1 MMSDDAHNQDLIR
14 KVDALLNKHRG
25 VDAAAR
31 PSGER
36 PPAAADAAGIAG
48 SSDTPPR
55 EADAAASPAALQ
67 EMGPSAASAT
77 PPADDDPDI
86 PLLTDVVLPPPPLFG
101 QPEATQPEGGG
112 DLVERDAPAARPG
125 AGSDAEPSVIT
136 RVQTQNLE
144 HQVYLKL
151 KASLDQQIAQV
162 IEKRFLPAIG
172 DALNQAVERMAERLE
187 DSVASQLKSS
197 LRAALTEQARS
208 AIEALPAPEADA
220 GSSIIPVLSPASPS
234 MDLAKSFEP
243 QDIERSWYERWEA
256 AGYFRAGLVP
266 GKPGYCIL
274 LPPPNVT
281 GTLHMGHA
289 FQHTLMDALIRYQ
302 RMSGRNT
309 LWQPGTDHAGIATQ
323 IVVERQLE
331 QQGTDRR
338 ALGRE
343 RFVERV
349 WQWKAESGST
359 ITRQMRRLGASCDWA
374 RERFTMDEGLS
385 RTVTE
390 VFVRLYEQGLI
401 YRGKRLVNWD
411 PVLQTAVSDLEVVS
425 EEEDGQLWHIRYPLE
440 DGSSDIVVA
449 TTRPETMLGDVAVAV
464 NPRDGRYAH
473 LLGRRVVLPLAGR
486 SIPVI
491 ADDYVDPEFGTG
503 CVKITPAH
511 DFNDYQVGQ
520 RHALEAINVMTLD
533 GRMND
538 NAPAAY
544 RGLERFEARR
554 RIVADL
560 EAEGLLAEVKPH
572 RLTVPRGDRTN
583 AIIEPMLTDQ
593 WFVAMSRPGPSGK
606 SIAQAALDV
615 VAEGQVRFVPEN
627 WTTVYNQW
635 LENIQDWCISR
646 QLWWGHRIPAWY
658 DVNGRVIVAHDEIG
672 AYRRA
677 AALLAEESERA
688 ADAQRLRTLVETL
701 DLLRASGAL
710 PEDLRADL
718 QRTHPHLL
726 LRQDE
731 DVLDTW
737 FSSALWPFSTLDWP
751 EDNPAL
757 ALYLP
762 SSVLVT
768 GFDIIFFWVARM
780 VMMTLHFTGKVPF
793 REVYVTGLVRDAEGQ
808 KMSKS
813 KGNILDPLDL
823 IDGIALDDLIAKRT
837 TGLMNPKDAP
847 RIEAAT
853 RRQFAEGIPAFGTDA
868 VRFTFASLASHGR
881 DIKFDLNRCD
891 GYRNFCNKL
900 WNAAR
905 FVLMNTQAQD
915 TGLDESLPVT
925 LTDADRWIVSR
936 LQIAQTAVHAGFRDY
951 RFDMVSRAI
960 YEFVWDEY
968 CDWYVELAKVQLGS
982 GDAASQR
989 GTRRTLVR
997 VLETVLRLAHPIIP
1011 FITEALWQKLAP
1023 LAGRAGPSIMVA
1035 PYPTPEP
1042 ARMDAGAENRVAAL
1056 KEMINAC
1063 RQLAAEMGVSPGKR
1077 VPLLVSG
1084 DAARIEA
1091 YAPYLRA
1098 LARLSEVSAL
1108 AELPRAEAPVAIV
1121 GDFRLMLKIEID
1133 VAAERERLSR
1143 EKQRIEGE
1151 VVKAQAKLANENFV
1165 ARAPER
1171 VVAQERDRL
1180 ANFRATLDQ
1189 LNAQLARLQ

>member
-1 MMSDDAHNQDLIR
+1 MSDDAHNGELIR
-14 KVDALLNKHRG
+14 KVDALLDKHRG
-25 VDAAAR
+25 MDLAVRSSD
-31 PSGER
+31 EN
-36 PPAAADAAGIAG
+36 PPAAAAETSAHG
-48 SSDTPPR
+48 SPR
-55 EADAAASPAALQ
+55 AREPSPSPVHGADAEKEQALSPD
-67 EMGPSAASAT
+67 
-77 PPADDDPDI
+77 PAIGNDPEI
-86 PLLTDVVLPPPPLFG
+86 PILTDIVLPAPPLFE
-101 QPEATQPEGGG
+101 QLDATEIESGG
-112 DLVERDAPAARPG
+112 DLVRRDKLAAPPDTAT
-125 AGSDAEPSVIT
+125 DAETSLIT

-151 KASLDQQIAQV
+151 RASLDQEIAQV
-162 IEKRFLPAIG
+162 IEQRFLPAIG
-172 DALNQAVERMAERLE
+172 DALNHAVERITERLE
-187 DSVASQLKSS
+187 SSVAAGLQSS
-197 LRAALTEQARS
+197 LSGLLGARTASTAQIPAAPS
-208 AIEALPAPEADA
+208 AET
-220 GSSIIPVLSPASPS
+220 GSSIIPPFSPVSPS

-243 QDIERSWYERWEA
+243 QDIERSWYQRWEA
-256 AGYFRAGLVP
+256 AGYFRAGFNP
-266 GKPGYCIL
+266 ENPSYCIL

-302 RMSGRNT
+302 RMRGSNT

-331 QQGTDRR
+331 QQGLDR
-338 ALGRE
+338 ATLGRS

-359 ITRQMRRLGASCDWA
+359 ITRQMRRLGASCDWE
-374 RERFTMDEGLS
+374 RERFTMDQGLS

-411 PVLQTAVSDLEVVS
+411 PVLRTAVSDLEVVS
-425 EEEDGQLWHIRYPLE
+425 EEEDGHLWHIRYPLE

-464 NPRDGRYAH
+464 NPNDSRYSH
-473 LLGRRVVLPLAGR
+473 LVGRRVVLPLTER

-491 ADDYVDPEFGTG
+491 ADDYVDSEFGTG

-520 RHALEAINVMTLD
+520 RHGLEAIVVMTLD
-533 GRMND
+533 ARMTD
-538 NAPAAY
+538 QVPIAY
-544 RGLERFEARR
+544 RGLDRFEARS

-560 EAEGLLAEVKPH
+560 QAGGLLAEVRPH
-572 RLTVPRGDRTN
+572 RLTVPRADRTN
-583 AIIEPMLTDQ
+583 AVIEPMLTDQ
-593 WFVAMSRPGPSGK
+593 WFFAMSRPGPGGK

-615 VAEGQVRFVPEN
+615 VADGEIRFVPDN

-635 LENIQDWCISR
+635 LQNIQDWCVSR

-658 DVNGRVIVAHDEIG
+658 DALGRVFVAHDEVG
-672 AYRRA
+672 AYRCFA
-677 AALLAEESERA
+677 ELLAADNERA
-688 ADAQRLRTLVETL
+688 ADAQRLRGLVETL
-701 DLLRASGAL
+701 AILRATGTL
-710 PEDLRADL
+710 PDDVREDL

-737 FSSALWPFSTLDWP
+737 FSSALWPFSTLGWP

-757 ALYLP
+757 AFYLP

-823 IDGIALDDLIAKRT
+823 VDGIALDALIAKRT

-853 RRQFAEGIPAFGTDA
+853 RRHFPDGIPAFGTDA
-868 VRFTFASLASHGR
+868 VRFTFASLASYGR

-905 FVLMNTQAQD
+905 FVLMNTAGQD
-915 TGLDESLPVT
+915 TGLDENLAVT

-936 LQIAQTAVHAGFRDY
+936 LQICETAVHAGFRDY

-968 CDWYVELAKVQLGS
+968 CDWYLEFAKVELG
-982 GDAASQR
+982 GGEAAAQR
-989 GTRRTLVR
+989 GARRTLVR
-997 VLETVLRLAHPIIP
+997 VLETVLRLAHPLIP
-1011 FITEALWQKLAP
+1011 FITEELWQKVAP
-1023 LAGRAGPSIMVA
+1023 LAGRSGDSIMLA
-1035 PYPTPEP
+1035 SYPSPES
-1042 ARMDAGAENRVAAL
+1042 ASMDAGAENRIAAL
-1056 KEMINAC
+1056 KDMINAC
-1063 RQLAAEMGVSPGKR
+1063 RQLAAEMGVSSGKR

-1091 YAPYLRA
+1091 YAPYLKA

-1108 AELPRAEAPVAIV
+1108 AELPSVEAPIAIV
-1121 GDFRLMLKIEID
+1121 GEFRLMLKIEID
-1133 VAAERERLSR
+1133 VDAERERLTR
-1143 EKQRIEGE
+1143 EQQRIDGE
-1151 VVKAQAKLANENFV
+1151 LRKAEAKLANRSFV
-1165 ARAPER
+1165 ERAPER

-1180 ANFRATLDQ
+1180 ASFRATLEQ
-1189 LNAQLARLQ
+1189 LNDQLARLR